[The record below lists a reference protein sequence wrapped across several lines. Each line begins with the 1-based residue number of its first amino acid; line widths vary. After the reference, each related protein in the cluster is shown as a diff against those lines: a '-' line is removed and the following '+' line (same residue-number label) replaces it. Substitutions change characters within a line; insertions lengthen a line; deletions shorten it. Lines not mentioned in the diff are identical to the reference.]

1 MSRICGSIAIARAIA
16 TRCFMPPE
24 SVCGKLSA
32 NFVRPTLSMKCS
44 ARSVAAFFAS
54 LPLAVS
60 ANTTLS
66 RTVFHGRS

>member
-1 MSRICGSIAIARAIA
+1 MAIARAIA

-32 NFVRPTLSMKCS
+32 NLVKPTLAMKCS

-60 ANTTLS
+60 AKTTLS
-66 RTVFHGRS
+66 QTVFHGRS